1 MANGGNFSFFSVMT
15 SLLLGTFEHDEGVYG
30 NDDLEKGEEEAD
42 EAEAY
47 VHSQH
52 ICRVQGEVG
61 VEEARKECE
70 DDEELESACVLVSV
84 GAPAKV
90 QAHDLAK
97 EEDRDGC
104 HLQAPNMRRE

>member
-1 MANGGNFSFFSVMT
+1 MT
-15 SLLLGTFEHDEGVYG
+15 SLLLRSFEHDKGVNG

-42 EAEAY
+42 QTEAY
-47 VHSQH
+47 VHGQH
-52 ICRVQGEVG
+52 ICRVQRKVS
-61 VEEARKECE
+61 VEQARQECE

-104 HLQAPNMRRE
+104 HLQSPNMRWE